1 MSTQCW
7 CLALNKSRRL
17 HFTTQLKALYT
28 QETLNSDIHNKIEI
42 AIEQLETAL
51 KLFLSGQSYVS
62 ALTLGGAAE
71 EILGMALELDDLEN
85 SLQELYKNY
94 HQPGLEWINPPKT
107 WKEFTTDG
115 KNKVRN
121 AVKHL
126 SRTDDLSFQADIQ
139 DEAVWM
145 LVRATENYNRL
156 GFKPTDLMHEF
167 EEWFYEHYVGLL

>member
-1 MSTQCW
+1 M
-7 CLALNKSRRL
+7 
-17 HFTTQLKALYT
+17 
-28 QETLNSDIHNKIEI
+28 NSDIHNKVEI

-51 KLFLSGQSYVS
+51 KLFMSRESYVS

-71 EILGMALELDDLEN
+71 EILGMALKIKGIEN
-85 SLQELYKNY
+85 SLQEQYKSY
-94 HQPGLEWINPPKT
+94 CLPGLEWINPPKQ

-115 KNKVRN
+115 KNSVRN

-126 SRTDDLSFQADIQ
+126 SGEDDLTFEADIQ

-145 LVRATENYNRL
+145 LGRATENHKRL

-167 EEWFYEHYVGLL
+167 EEWFYEHYVGI

>member
-1 MSTQCW
+1 M
-7 CLALNKSRRL
+7 
-17 HFTTQLKALYT
+17 
-28 QETLNSDIHNKIEI
+28 NSVIHIKVEI

-62 ALTLGGAAE
+62 ALTLGGVAE
-71 EILGMALELDDLEN
+71 EILGMALKLEGIEN

-94 HQPGLEWINPPKT
+94 HQPGLEWINPPKK
-107 WKEFTTDG
+107 WKDFATDG

-126 SRTDDLSFQADIQ
+126 SGKDDLTFEADIQ

-145 LVRATENYNRL
+145 LGRAIDNYKRL
-156 GFKPTDLMHEF
+156 GFEPTALMHEF
-167 EEWFYEHYVGLL
+167 EEWFYEHYVGI